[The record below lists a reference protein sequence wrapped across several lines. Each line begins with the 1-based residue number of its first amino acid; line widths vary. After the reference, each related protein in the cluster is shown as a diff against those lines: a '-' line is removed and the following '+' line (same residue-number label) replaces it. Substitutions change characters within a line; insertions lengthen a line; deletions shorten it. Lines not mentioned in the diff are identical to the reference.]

1 MNDLKT
7 TLARL
12 PRIFLSF
19 VLALM
24 GVGIFLYFGF
34 PLPWLLG
41 AVFPLIIASKAT
53 SLPIVAPTEL
63 VHPSRGMLGVAIGAS
78 FTPAL
83 LQEIDVYLLSLLF
96 MLPFLVIVLLV
107 GRFYY
112 HKIVGLDKGSAVFCA
127 FPGGLLEMTIL
138 SESAGAN
145 VKSVILA
152 HTTRVL
158 LIIYLVPFLIQYFT
172 TYDLSGNFV
181 NPGGESP
188 FDPLQAFIVV
198 GSAVLGWYLVKKVGW
213 SGASIVGPMTAC
225 AVIYL
230 MGWVDYKL
238 PGWLLNAAQM
248 VLGMRVGMS
257 LRDIS
262 FADIWRNVS
271 YSIGFFILLMA
282 VSLLTAYLVYLV
294 TGLPLIAT
302 FLAYVPGGQA
312 EMNVI
317 AIVVGL
323 HVPYIALHHVT
334 RMFLVIAFAP
344 TIKRWLS

>member
-1 MNDLKT
+1 MIDPKA
-7 TLARL
+7 TLVRL
-12 PRIFLSF
+12 PGIILSF
-19 VLALM
+19 VLALL
-24 GVGIFLYFGF
+24 GVGIFQYFDF

-41 AVFPLIIASKAT
+41 AIFPLIIASKGTA
-53 SLPIVAPTEL
+53 LPIVAPTKL

-83 LQEIDVYLLSLLF
+83 LQEIDVYLLSLVF
-96 MLPFLVIVLLV
+96 MLPFLVVVILM

-112 HKIVGLDKGSAVFCA
+112 NKVIGLDRESAVFCA

-145 VKSVILA
+145 VKSVVLA

-158 LIIYLVPFLIQYFT
+158 LIIYTIPFLIQYFT

-181 NPGGESP
+181 NPGGESA
-188 FDPLQAFIVV
+188 FDPLQASIIV
-198 GSAVLGWYLVKKVGW
+198 GSAVFGWYLVKTIGW

-248 VLGMRVGMS
+248 VLGMRVGLS
-257 LRDIS
+257 LKDIT
-262 FADIWRNVS
+262 FGDIWRNVI
-271 YSIGFFILLMA
+271 YAIGFFILLMA
-282 VSLLTAYLVYLV
+282 ASLLTAYVVYLV
-294 TGLPLIAT
+294 TELPLIAV

-344 TIKRWLS
+344 NIQRWLN

>member
-1 MNDLKT
+1 MIDLKT
-7 TLARL
+7 ILGRL
-12 PRIFLSF
+12 PGIIIAFL
-19 VLALM
+19 LALT
-24 GVGIFLYFGF
+24 GVGIFQYFDF

-41 AVFPLIIASKAT
+41 AILPLVIASKGT
-53 SLPIVAPTEL
+53 RLPIVAPTKL
-63 VHPSRGMLGVAIGAS
+63 VHPSRGMLGVAIGGS

-83 LQEIDVYLLSLLF
+83 LQEIDVYLVSLLF
-96 MLPFLVIVLLV
+96 MLPFLVLVLLA

-112 HKIVGLDKGSAVFCA
+112 HRVVGLDKESAVFCA

-158 LIIYLVPFLIQYFT
+158 LIIYSIPFLIQFFT
-172 TYDLSGNFV
+172 AYDLSGNFV
-181 NPGGESP
+181 NPGGELP
-188 FDPLQAFIVV
+188 FDPLQASIVV
-198 GSAVLGWYLVKKVGW
+198 GSSVFGWYLVKTIGL

-225 AVIYL
+225 ALIY
-230 MGWVDYKL
+230 MNGWIDYKL

-248 VLGMRVGMS
+248 VLGMRVGLS
-257 LRDIS
+257 LKDIT
-262 FADIWRNVS
+262 FGDIRRHVT
-271 YSIGFFILLMA
+271 YSIGFFVLLMA
-282 VSLLTAYLVYLV
+282 ISLITAYLVYLV

-344 TIKRWLS
+344 NIKRWLT

>member
-1 MNDLKT
+1 MIDFKADLAK
-7 TLARL
+7 L
-12 PRIFLSF
+12 PGIFVSF
-19 VLALM
+19 VLALI
-24 GVGIFLYFGF
+24 GVGIFKFFGF

-41 AVFPLIIASKAT
+41 AIFPLIIASKL
-53 SLPIVAPTEL
+53 SGLPIVAPTKL

-96 MLPFLVIVLLV
+96 MLPFLVLV
-107 GRFYY
+107 MLGGRFYY
-112 HKIVGLDKGSAVFCA
+112 QKIVGLDKQSAVFCA

-145 VKSVILA
+145 VKSIMLA

-158 LIIYLVPFLIQYFT
+158 LIIYTIPFLIQFFT

-188 FDPLQAFIVV
+188 FDPLQALIVV
-198 GSAVLGWYLVKKVGW
+198 GSAVLGWYLVKTIGW

-225 AVIYL
+225 AVIYM
-230 MGWVDYKL
+230 MGWIDYKL
-238 PGWLLNAAQM
+238 PGLLLNAAQM
-248 VLGMRVGMS
+248 VLGMRVGLS
-257 LRDIS
+257 LKDVTLG
-262 FADIWRNVS
+262 DIWRNVS
-271 YSIGFFILLMA
+271 YSIGFFVLLMA
-282 VSLLTAYLVYLV
+282 ISLVTAYLVYLV

-344 TIKRWLS
+344 AIIRKLS